1 MKEIQLP
8 LVKIPDWYV
17 TYRGE
22 FMDLPMEMFGKLYYE
37 LTAEESN
44 VVEEESGRYIVIPT
58 PDVVEFSVNATTMK
72 TYLVYARDYEDDLC
86 LAESRL
92 FEDKE
97 EAEAHAAKLN
107 EERAK
112 EAE

>member
-22 FMDLPMEMFGKLYYE
+22 IGDLAMEMFGKMHYE
-37 LTAEESN
+37 LTTEESN
-44 VVEEESGRYIVIPT
+44 VYIVIPT

-72 TYLVYARDYEDDLC
+72 TYLVYKREYEDDLC
-86 LAESRL
+86 LVESRL
-92 FEDKE
+92 FDSKE